1 MLSVV
6 AILAAVAIVLAVK
19 GIKIVQHS
27 KIIIVERLGKYH
39 STLESGINIIWP
51 FIDKPRAIVWRFTLE
66 GHGGQ
71 TVYLKK
77 AVTEIDLRETVYDFP
92 SQSVITADNVQIMI
106 NAVLYFQI
114 TDPVKAVYEVQ
125 DLPDAIEKLTQTSL
139 RNVVGDM
146 DLDKTLTSRDTINGT
161 LRTLL
166 EDATNKWGVKVNR
179 VELDAVDLDAPFVGR
194 IFEQRPQRPVDGVAA
209 GEGLIEVHIA
219 HDVTQARLGQL
230 LDSVWE
236 VLDLIDR
243 FDRVGDLEV
252 EHGVDHDLDIVRGD
266 HALAREV
273 IDRLAQVD
281 LGDRLLQVH
290 GLTAMPLQRKTPDD
304 GTRFIDKRPDDVDAA
319 LEGRVILAEALDDD
333 DFTVLDDLD
342 AFDGE
347 DDRNGC
353 EDGDNGEHNSAFRAK
368 R

>member
-179 VELDAVDLDAPFVGR
+179 VELQDIQPPEEIRAAMEKQMRAERDRRAAILEAEGDKQSAVLRAEGDRDAAIADA
-194 IFEQRPQRPVDGVAA
+194 
-209 GEGLIEVHIA
+209 EGAKTSEVLRA
-219 HDVTQARLGQL
+219 EGDAQARLLRAQA
-230 LDSVWE
+230 E
-236 VLDLIDR
+236 AEAIE
-243 FDRVGDLEV
+243 RVRAAAGDEQA
-252 EHGVDHDLDIVRGD
+252 VRY
-266 HALAREV
+266 
-273 IDRLAQVD
+273 
-281 LGDRLLQVH
+281 
-290 GLTAMPLQRKTPDD
+290 LTALRY
-304 GTRFIDKRPDDVDAA
+304 IDS
-319 LEGRVILAEALDDD
+319 LELI
-333 DFTVLDDLD
+333 
-342 AFDGE
+342 
-347 DDRNGC
+347 
-353 EDGDNGEHNSAFRAK
+353 AK
-368 R
+368 RDSGGDKLVFMPYESSGVLGSLGGIKELLNEVKS

>member
-1 MLSVV
+1 MLTVV
-6 AILAAVAIVLAVK
+6 AILAVVAIVLAVK

-179 VELDAVDLDAPFVGR
+179 VELQDIQPPEEIRAAMEKQMRAERDRRAAILEAEGDKQSAVLRAEGDRDAAIADA
-194 IFEQRPQRPVDGVAA
+194 
-209 GEGLIEVHIA
+209 EGAKTAEVLRA
-219 HDVTQARLGQL
+219 EGDAQARLLRAQA
-230 LDSVWE
+230 E
-236 VLDLIDR
+236 AEAIE
-243 FDRVGDLEV
+243 RVRAAAGDEQA
-252 EHGVDHDLDIVRGD
+252 VRY
-266 HALAREV
+266 
-273 IDRLAQVD
+273 
-281 LGDRLLQVH
+281 
-290 GLTAMPLQRKTPDD
+290 LTALRYMDS
-304 GTRFIDKRPDDVDAA
+304 
-319 LEGRVILAEALDDD
+319 LELI
-333 DFTVLDDLD
+333 
-342 AFDGE
+342 
-347 DDRNGC
+347 
-353 EDGDNGEHNSAFRAK
+353 AK
-368 R
+368 RDSGGDKLVFMPYESSGVLGSLGGIKELLNEVKS

>member
-179 VELDAVDLDAPFVGR
+179 VELQDIQPPEEIRAAMEKQLRAERDRRAAILEAEGDKQSAVLRAEGDRDAAIADA
-194 IFEQRPQRPVDGVAA
+194 
-209 GEGLIEVHIA
+209 EGAKTSEVLRA
-219 HDVTQARLGQL
+219 EGDAQARLLRAQA
-230 LDSVWE
+230 E
-236 VLDLIDR
+236 AEAIE
-243 FDRVGDLEV
+243 RVRAAAGDEQA
-252 EHGVDHDLDIVRGD
+252 VRY
-266 HALAREV
+266 
-273 IDRLAQVD
+273 
-281 LGDRLLQVH
+281 
-290 GLTAMPLQRKTPDD
+290 LTALRY
-304 GTRFIDKRPDDVDAA
+304 IDS
-319 LEGRVILAEALDDD
+319 LELI
-333 DFTVLDDLD
+333 
-342 AFDGE
+342 
-347 DDRNGC
+347 
-353 EDGDNGEHNSAFRAK
+353 AK
-368 R
+368 RDSGGDKLVFMPYESSGVLGSLGGIKELLNEVKS

>member
-146 DLDKTLTSRDTINGT
+146 DLDKTLTSRVTINGT

-166 EDATNKWGVKVNR
+166 VDATNKWGVKVNR
-179 VELDAVDLDAPFVGR
+179 VELQDIQPPEEIRAAMEKQMRAELDRRAAILKPRVISSRLCCVRKGIGTLRSQTLKVRRHLRSCAEGDA
-194 IFEQRPQRPVDGVAA
+194 
-209 GEGLIEVHIA
+209 
-219 HDVTQARLGQL
+219 QARLLRAQA
-230 LDSVWE
+230 E
-236 VLDLIDR
+236 AEAIE
-243 FDRVGDLEV
+243 RVRAAAGDEQA
-252 EHGVDHDLDIVRGD
+252 VRY
-266 HALAREV
+266 
-273 IDRLAQVD
+273 
-281 LGDRLLQVH
+281 
-290 GLTAMPLQRKTPDD
+290 LTALRY
-304 GTRFIDKRPDDVDAA
+304 IDS
-319 LEGRVILAEALDDD
+319 LELI
-333 DFTVLDDLD
+333 
-342 AFDGE
+342 
-347 DDRNGC
+347 
-353 EDGDNGEHNSAFRAK
+353 AK
-368 R
+368 RDSGGDKLVFMPYESSGVLGSLGGIKELLNEVKS

>member
-1 MLSVV
+1 MLYVV
-6 AILAAVAIVLAVK
+6 AILAVVAIVLAVK

-179 VELDAVDLDAPFVGR
+179 VELQDIQPPEEIRAAMEKQMRAERDRRAAILEAEGDKQSAVLRAEGDRDAAIADA
-194 IFEQRPQRPVDGVAA
+194 
-209 GEGLIEVHIA
+209 EGAKTAEVLRA
-219 HDVTQARLGQL
+219 EGDAQARLLRAQA
-230 LDSVWE
+230 E
-236 VLDLIDR
+236 AEAIE
-243 FDRVGDLEV
+243 RVRAAAGDEQA
-252 EHGVDHDLDIVRGD
+252 VRY
-266 HALAREV
+266 
-273 IDRLAQVD
+273 
-281 LGDRLLQVH
+281 
-290 GLTAMPLQRKTPDD
+290 LTALRYMDS
-304 GTRFIDKRPDDVDAA
+304 
-319 LEGRVILAEALDDD
+319 LELI
-333 DFTVLDDLD
+333 
-342 AFDGE
+342 
-347 DDRNGC
+347 
-353 EDGDNGEHNSAFRAK
+353 AK
-368 R
+368 RDSGGDKLVFMPYESSGVLGSLGGIKELLNEVKS